1 MQLTIDHSLTTRRL
15 LNIARYIFIYIFLSI
30 FAIFFLMPFYY
41 SVVASFMPVS
51 DLYHLP
57 LYLFPPHPTLANF
70 TSLFTGT
77 YPVELGT
84 IKLTIFG
91 ALFNSTFIGV
101 TYAVG
106 AVFFCTLGGFAFA
119 KYRFRGRDGLFALL
133 LATLMVPA
141 SLGLIP
147 GFIIMAR
154 LGWVNTWLPLIVPG
168 MANAFGIFWMRQ
180 YMSSVPDELI
190 DAAHIDGAGEFG
202 TFWRI
207 VLPIVSPALS
217 ALAIYM
223 FLNSWNSLLAPLIY
237 IKSELLFTTPVFL
250 MILSGTAQYRPVHLV
265 ITASVITIVPIVIVF
280 IAMQRQFVAGITMGA
295 IK

>member
-1 MQLTIDHSLTTRRL
+1 VLVYVFLT
-15 LNIARYIFIYIFLSI
+15 I

-57 LYLFPPHPTLANF
+57 LYQLPPHPKLENYI
-70 TSLFTGT
+70 SLFTGK

-84 IKLTIFG
+84 IKQTIFG
-91 ALFNSTFIGV
+91 ALLNSVFIGGI
-101 TYAVG
+101 YALG
-106 AVFFCTLGGFAFA
+106 TVFFCSIGGFAFA
-119 KYRFRGRDGLFALL
+119 KYRFRGRDGLFGLL
-133 LATLMVPA
+133 LATMMVPS

-154 LGWVNTWLPLIVPG
+154 IGWVNTWLPLIVPG
-168 MANAFGIFWMRQ
+168 IANAFGIFWIRQ

-237 IKSELLFTTPVFL
+237 LKSELLFTMPVFL

-265 ITASVITIVPIVIVF
+265 ITASVITIIPILIVF
-280 IAMQRQFVAGITMGA
+280 VAMQRQFVAGITMGA